1 MLINSN
7 GAVIRVIGRGTVTN
21 DLLLMMQEIGQ
32 PAEAVDFEQ
41 AQQDSNYA
49 NYQYLLGVSRSHQL
63 RTAIID
69 WFEQHNLHSPVLV
82 HKQAYVADTNNLGP
96 GTVVYPM
103 ASVLKS
109 TVGRHVLLGVSAHIG
124 HNSIV
129 ADRCVFLPYSV
140 ILGSVN
146 LGFNTVLQATATV
159 SDTVTISA
167 SHVNILPRSFVTKHI
182 HSTGTYGGTPARRVN
197 DHGVD
202 TAEYFNS

>member
-7 GAVIRVIGRGTVTN
+7 GTVVRVIGRGTVTT
-21 DLLLMMQEIGQ
+21 DLLRMMQEIGQ
-32 PAEAVDFEQ
+32 AAEAVDFEQ
-41 AQQDSNYA
+41 AQQDPNYGD
-49 NYQYLLGVSRSHQL
+49 YQYLVGVSRSYKL

-69 WFEQHNLHSPVLV
+69 WLEQYNLHSPVLI
-82 HKQAYVADTNNLGP
+82 HRQAYVANVTDLGA

-124 HNSIV
+124 HNSTV

-146 LGFNTVLQATATV
+146 LGFNAVLQATATV
-159 SDTVTISA
+159 SDTVAIAA
-167 SHVNILPRSFVTKHI
+167 SHVNILPKSFVTKDI

-197 DHGVD
+197 DHGVN
-202 TAEYFNS
+202 TAEYFNL

>member
-7 GAVIRVIGRGTVTN
+7 GAVVRVIGRGTVTT
-21 DLLLMMQEIGQ
+21 DLLRMMQEIGRS
-32 PAEAVDFEQ
+32 ADAVDFEQ
-41 AQQDSNYA
+41 AQQDPNFED
-49 NYQYLLGVSRSHQL
+49 YQYLIGVSRSYRL

-69 WFEQHNLHSPVLV
+69 WLEQHNLHSPVLI
-82 HKQAYVADTNNLGP
+82 HKQAYVADVTDLGA

-124 HNSIV
+124 HNSTV

-146 LGFNTVLQATATV
+146 LGFNAVLQATATV
-159 SDTVTISA
+159 SDTVTIAA
-167 SHVNILPRSFVTKHI
+167 SHVNILPKSFVTKDI

-197 DHGVD
+197 DYGVD
-202 TAEYFNS
+202 TAEYFI